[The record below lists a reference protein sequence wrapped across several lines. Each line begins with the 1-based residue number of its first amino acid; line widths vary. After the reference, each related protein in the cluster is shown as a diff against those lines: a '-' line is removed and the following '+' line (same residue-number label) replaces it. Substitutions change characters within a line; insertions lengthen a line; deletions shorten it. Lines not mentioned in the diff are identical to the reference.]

1 MLFKKAHLQVILYK
15 HNNHEQ
21 GGHVASELTE
31 KDLQDSGFTN
41 KQLSRLKGVLSRD
54 ENANE
59 TLSTLVDD
67 LSKRFYGGVICLVLI
82 LTPLIFLPVFY
93 AFSLLLYYLPVAVS
107 GVIAVWYLIPI
118 SLAWKAHKIMKGR

>member
-1 MLFKKAHLQVILYK
+1 MLLKRLTFEVILYK
-15 HNNHEQ
+15 HNNHEQQ

-82 LTPLIFLPVFY
+82 LTPLIFLPSSMH
-93 AFSLLLYYLPVAVS
+93 SLYCYITYLLQFWRYCGLVS
-107 GVIAVWYLIPI
+107 HTY
-118 SLAWKAHKIMKGR
+118 

>member
-67 LSKRFYGGVICLVLI
+67 LSKRFYGGGICLVFI
-82 LTPLIFLPVFY
+82 LTPVIFLPVFY
-93 AFSLLLYYLPVAVS
+93 AFSLLLYYLPVAVF

>member
-1 MLFKKAHLQVILYK
+1 M
-15 HNNHEQ
+15 
-21 GGHVASELTE
+21 ASELTE

-59 TLSTLVDD
+59 TLSTVVDD

-82 LTPLIFLPVFY
+82 LAPLIFLPVFY
-93 AFSLLLYYLPVAVS
+93 APSLLLYYLPVAVF